1 MIRRWFNPPEK
12 VSFFLLGPR
21 QTGKTTLVGETLK
34 SDFWAVNL
42 LLNEPFTRYSKYPEL
57 FRKEALQKIEK
68 EHIKTIFVDEIQKV
82 PALLNEI
89 QFLMDQKKTQFILT
103 GSSARKLRKGG
114 ANLLGGR
121 AVERFLFPFIYSE
134 TKKDFELD
142 DVLRFG
148 SLPSVYGKGENEKI
162 DLLMA
167 YTNIYLREEIQ
178 AEGIVRNL
186 GGFSRFL
193 DIAASQFGEL
203 VSFSNIGREC
213 SLPTRTV
220 QSYYEILEDTLV
232 GLRLAPW
239 RKSLRKRLSGHPKF
253 YLFDMGITNAI
264 NRHLGDAPD
273 NVLRGRLFEQFIIL
287 ETYRLLKYLQSEAR
301 IYYWRTNTGAEVDL
315 VIEKHGKLK
324 VAFEIKAK
332 KLIGGNDLSGFRS
345 FSDDNPNV
353 PCCLVCEAEEP
364 YEEGKVK
371 ILPWVNYLEW
381 LPDLL

>member
-1 MIRRWFNPPEK
+1 MIRRWFNLTKKE
-12 VSFFLLGPR
+12 SFFLLGPR
-21 QTGKTTLVGETLK
+21 QTGKTTLVGKTLK

-42 LLNEPFTRYSKYPEL
+42 LLNESFTRYSKYPEL

-68 EHIKTIFVDEIQKV
+68 EKIKTIFVDEIQKV

-121 AVERFLFPFIYSE
+121 AIERFLFPFIYSE
-134 TKKDFELD
+134 IEKNYGLD

-148 SLPSVYGKGENEKI
+148 SLPSVYGKSEKEKI

-193 DIAASQFGEL
+193 DIATSQFGEL

-232 GLRLAPW
+232 GLRFDPW

-253 YLFDMGITNAI
+253 YLFDMGVTNAI
-264 NRHLGDAPD
+264 NRHLGDVPD
-273 NVLRGRLFEQFIIL
+273 NILRGRLFKQFIIL
-287 ETYRLLKYLQSEAR
+287 ETHRLLKYLCSEAR

-315 VIEKHGKLK
+315 VIERHGKLQA
-324 VAFEIKAK
+324 AFEIKAK
-332 KLIGGNDLSGFRS
+332 KQVGGNDFSGFRS
-345 FSDDNPNV
+345 FHDDNPNV
-353 PCCLVCEAEEP
+353 PCFLVCEVEEP
-364 YEEGKVK
+364 YKEGKVE
-371 ILPWVNYLEW
+371 ILPWVNYLKW